1 MAFHKLLHRAFQD
14 QRNPLYH
21 KVNDVLSVI
30 ILISVGFIIA
40 ESVEPFG
47 IKHRDFFHIAEWV
60 VVAIFSA
67 EYLIYIYL
75 AKSKTKYIFSLLGII
90 DLLAILP
97 TYLGVFLPAFGGV
110 SSLRA
115 LRVLRVIRL
124 LRLFRILKLLRYSHD
139 LRGGKKS
146 VLDGVRFANIEI
158 YFFALFSLVVVTGTL
173 MYLAEGRVPGTEFV
187 NIPAGMWWAIVTLT
201 TVGYG
206 DMVPATVLGKI
217 IAGFTMVAGLSMFAL
232 LISVMGKVLQNVLFG
247 GSVESSEK

>member
-1 MAFHKLLHRAFQD
+1 MAFRKLLQRAFD
-14 QRNPLYH
+14 DHRDPLYH

-47 IKHRDFFHIAEWV
+47 IEHRNFFHIAEWV
-60 VVAIFSA
+60 VVTIFSV

-75 AKSKTKYIFSLLGII
+75 ARSKTKYIFSMLGIV
-90 DLLAILP
+90 DLLAIFP
-97 TYLGVFLPAFGGV
+97 TYLGLFLPIFSGA

-124 LRLFRILKLLRYSHD
+124 MRLFRILKLLRYSHD
-139 LRGGKKS
+139 LRGGKSK

-158 YFFALFSLVVVTGTL
+158 YFFALFSLVVIAGTL
-173 MYLAEGRVPGTEFV
+173 IYLAEGRVLGTDFV

-232 LISVMGKVLQNVLFG
+232 LVSVMGKVMQNVLFG
-247 GSVESSEK
+247 GTVETKE